1 MTSGFDSVS
10 GVVPGAPGAGASMP
24 STWKGVRFAGRDPQ
38 STSFPASARIVAST
52 IDPLSEEAHGVWD
65 AHVEPDSAA
74 HIRCRCPKLAQS
86 SAVSRMP
93 PNRRGLCRT
102 LHQRQDAELG
112 QQRRAPLALSSRLGM
127 RWGHRTTSQR

>member
-1 MTSGFDSVS
+1 MQVRRCLQHGKACDLPDVTHNPRPFQPALGSSRR
-10 GVVPGAPGAGASMP
+10 P
-24 STWKGVRFAGRDPQ
+24 SIRF
-38 STSFPASARIVAST
+38 
-52 IDPLSEEAHGVWD
+52 SEEAHGVWD